1 MRPFPYFCPVTD
13 EAEPPWQKGTSPK
26 TSFSGDASPRSSQA
40 RTLLILPHL
49 GGGDSLAATCLVFVM
64 FYCILVL
71 SLMRGVKGKLLA
83 SLVLAGSQL

>member
-1 MRPFPYFCPVTD
+1 MKLSLRGRKEHPL
-13 EAEPPWQKGTSPK
+13 SPHLVVMPAL
-26 TSFSGDASPRSSQA
+26 DRSSQA

-49 GGGDSLAATCLVFVM
+49 GGGDSLAATCLGFVM